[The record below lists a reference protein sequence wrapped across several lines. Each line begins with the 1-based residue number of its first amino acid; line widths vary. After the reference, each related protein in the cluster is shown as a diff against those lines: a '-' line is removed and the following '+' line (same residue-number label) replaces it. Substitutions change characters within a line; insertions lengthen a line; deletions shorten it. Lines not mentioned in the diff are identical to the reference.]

1 MGQAL
6 FCALGGLCGCRMG
19 FTGVPGAMRDDAGS
33 ASCPDLRLFSLQSSW
48 DLPSA

>member
-19 FTGVPGAMRDDAGS
+19 FTGGPGGHAGRR
-33 ASCPDLRLFSLQSSW
+33 RLCL
-48 DLPSA
+48 LP